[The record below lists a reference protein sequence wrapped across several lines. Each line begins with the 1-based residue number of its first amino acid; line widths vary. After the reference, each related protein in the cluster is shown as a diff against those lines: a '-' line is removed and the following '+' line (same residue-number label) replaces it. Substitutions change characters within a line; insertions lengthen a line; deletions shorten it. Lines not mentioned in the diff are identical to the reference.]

1 MHVTLPRIGTWDAF
15 RSEAR
20 RLAAAGI
27 PPEDATWSRGAAP
40 PDLLASAGPVTD
52 TPALREVRVPKAFP
66 AFARTVAHH
75 SDPERFALLYA
86 LLTRLQR
93 ERGLMELRTDPLMER
108 LHRMEKAVRR
118 DRHKMHAFVRFR
130 EIEPA
135 DAAGDGGPAG
145 GPRRRRFGAWF
156 EPDHP
161 IVELG
166 AEHFARRFTDMDWTI
181 ATPDLAAIY
190 EDGALRFAEDGPAG
204 APPED
209 GTQALWNTYFA
220 SIFNPARVKIAAMRA
235 EMPKK
240 YWRNLPEARQ
250 IPDLIAGAE
259 ARVAEM
265 RAAGPTV
272 PPARAAA
279 ITARL
284 EESRMNDDPGGAGLF
299 GHNSIAALKADA
311 VGCTRCPLH
320 ADATQ
325 LVFGEGPPDADLMV
339 VGEQPGDREDLAG
352 RPFVGP
358 AGQLFDEIAERAG
371 LDRSRVYVTNAV
383 KHFKYEA
390 RGKRRIHKSP
400 AISEINQCRWWL
412 DQERELVAPKMIL
425 AMGGSAVHALTGDKK
440 GVLKRRGQVEAAI
453 GGAGEPV
460 YVTVHP
466 SFLLRLPDPESR
478 AREEAAFE
486 ADLKRAWEM
495 IAA

>member
-1 MHVTLPRIGTWDAF
+1 MHVTLPRIGTWEAF
-15 RSEAR
+15 RAEAR

-27 PPEDATWSRGAAP
+27 PAEDVTWSRGEAP
-40 PDLLASAGPVTD
+40 PGLLAGPEPD

-66 AFARTVAHH
+66 GFARTVAHH
-75 SDPERFALLYA
+75 SDPERFALLYG

-93 ERGLMELRTDPLMER
+93 ERGLMEIRTDPLMER

-118 DRHKMHAFVRFR
+118 DLHKMHAFVRFR
-130 EIEPA
+130 EILPEDGAPPA
-135 DAAGDGGPAG
+135 PGA
-145 GPRRRRFGAWF
+145 RRAFAAWF

-161 IVELG
+161 IAEPG
-166 AEHFARRFTDMDWTI
+166 AQHFARRFTDMDWTI

-190 EDGALRFAEDGPAG
+190 EDGALRFEEDGPTE

-209 GTQALWNTYFA
+209 GTQALWNTYFS
-220 SIFNPARVKIAAMRA
+220 SIFNPARVKIGAMRA

-240 YWRNLPEARQ
+240 YWRNLPETRA

-259 ARVAEM
+259 GRVATM
-265 RAAGPTV
+265 RAAAPSL

-279 ITARL
+279 IARQL
-284 EESRMNDDPGGAGLF
+284 EDRTMDDGPGLF
-299 GHNSIAALKADA
+299 GHNSVAALKADA
-311 VGCTRCPLH
+311 EGCTRCPLYR
-320 ADATQ
+320 DATQ
-325 LVFGEGPPDADLMV
+325 LVFGEGPPDADMMV

-400 AISEINQCRWWL
+400 SVGEINHCRWWL

-425 AMGGSAVHALTGDKK
+425 AMGGSAVHALTGDKA
-440 GVLKRRGQVEAAI
+440 GVLKRRGTVEAAR

-460 YVTVHP
+460 YITVHP